1 MDLFCHI
8 LSTRNC
14 PVLEF
19 CISFYFLCVIR
30 CTCVTIFRDKNID
43 NFVEYRLSIAKNV
56 TIWCVA
62 CVTTFKERFSCIGV
76 YFICFASLL
85 LTPKKENISINSN
98 RVFFLNIG
106 LTKRFYWVFKISVFV
121 STKHNKYESNIFVH
135 SVGNNLILCM
145 YDFCSVLLLKNAH
158 RIYHNDVG
166 RFS

>member
-30 CTCVTIFRDKNID
+30 CTCVTIFRDKSID

-98 RVFFLNIG
+98 RVFFFSIGQLNDFNEY
-106 LTKRFYWVFKISVFV
+106 LKFQFLFQQ
-121 STKHNKYESNIFVH
+121 NIINTNRTF
-135 SVGNNLILCM
+135 SSILWAINFILCM
-145 YDFCSVLLLKNAH
+145 NDFCSVLLLKNAH
-158 RIYHNDVG
+158 RIYHNDIG